1 MSLEVKVQSFI
12 YWFKASWLITNVIS
26 STEAAKFRI
35 EFSLY
40 VFFKFVSKQTI
51 IASYDLIVMVLIAND
66 ILPPPL
72 QFQF

>member
-12 YWFKASWLITNVIS
+12 YWFKANWLITNVIS

-40 VFFKFVSKQTI
+40 VFLNSFRNKQ
-51 IASYDLIVMVLIAND
+51 
-66 ILPPPL
+66 
-72 QFQF
+72 